1 MTLQREHLPS
11 SLQTCGVSTPG
22 SVSTWVIIPLMGRL
36 THPGM
41 KCGTQQDNLIFMTE
55 GSVGKVPNIST
66 SLLWNKPSVHCEDV
80 LLSLVNKE
88 LTCLELGRK
97 RMDGRARQREGGW
110 REESPAD
117 AERCSKMVM
126 PY

>member
-36 THPGM
+36 THPGI
-41 KCGTQQDNLIFMTE
+41 KCGTQQDNLTFMTE
-55 GSVGKVPNIST
+55 GNVGKVPNIST
-66 SLLWNKPSVHCEDV
+66 SLLWNNPSVHREDV

-88 LTCLELGRK
+88 LTGLELGRK
-97 RMDGRARQREGGW
+97 RMDGKARLRAEGGW
-110 REESPAD
+110 REQSPAD
-117 AERCSKMVM
+117 AERSKMAT